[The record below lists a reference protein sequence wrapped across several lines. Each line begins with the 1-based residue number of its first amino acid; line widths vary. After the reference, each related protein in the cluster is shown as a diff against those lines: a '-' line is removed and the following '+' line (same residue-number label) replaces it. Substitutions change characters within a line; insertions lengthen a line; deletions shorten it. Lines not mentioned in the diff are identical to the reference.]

1 MEIMKPT
8 IAEALERFLEE
19 HSTATGPKKFSRY
32 REVVELLE
40 TYLNSHGAKR
50 LTDAHLRKGPR
61 QPHGDDARPF
71 CSSFG
76 PDQILP
82 NVEGFIQSY
91 LGQELGAGR
100 ELLRAG
106 ESVTRKLAGWL
117 ELEGYVRVGA
127 AESSGERHA

>member
-1 MEIMKPT
+1 METMKPT

-32 REVVELLE
+32 REVVELFA
-40 TYLNSHGAKR
+40 TYLNGHGPKR
-50 LTDAHLRKGPR
+50 LADAQLRTVPR
-61 QPHGDDARPF
+61 QPNGDDARPF

-91 LGQELGAGR
+91 LGQELRADR

-106 ESVTRKLAGWL
+106 ESVTRRLAGWL
-117 ELEGYVRVGA
+117 ALEGYVRVGA
-127 AESSGERHA
+127 AERSGERRT